1 MIIFDGVYTDDCESI
16 HKVVYKGPEII
27 DKNFCF
33 YGVDIEYVA
42 REKILAISSRLPPSS
57 I

>member
-27 DKNFCF
+27 DKSFCF

-42 REKILAISSRLPPSS
+42 REKILAI
-57 I
+57 